1 MTFRTGLIALG
12 LLSVS
17 TPATAD
23 GPTPYDW
30 QGFYV
35 GAHLGGALGLAEAGD
50 PFGTS
55 IFGDTVRMPGP
66 IAGGQL
72 GYNWQSGAF
81 LLGIEADVSGADLAG
96 TNTCFAFSGYYISA
110 NCRAGIDTL
119 GTLTGRFGTILPFD
133 GKTLLFGKAGLAFA
147 NGDIEAT
154 PNGGIGIPGRG
165 GTQTDWGWTVGAG
178 VERALSPRWSV
189 KAEYDFL
196 AFDQDFFAPVS
207 LLQTAP
213 PATSMANKPGARTGL
228 SQDVHLFKVGVNYRL
243 GPQANDGGSDTVAA
257 RGQAG
262 TMAPGYTLT
271 TGGRYVYGWGQFH
284 KDLGIQGKGL
294 SSLASRLTY
303 DNTDTQGSEAFARL
317 DTPSGLV
324 VKGLIGAGTSGGAL
338 NDEDWDLDFG
348 PGHDVPY
355 SNTLSNVEN
364 DIAYGI
370 VDVGYAVW
378 RGPSHSVTPFAGYA
392 HFEQD
397 MTGLGCSQIA
407 NPYSDCAP
415 PFPGRVRGIEEDDT
429 WEALRLGVAANV
441 EVAERITLEGEAAYL
456 PYVSFSGIDDHI
468 LRNLLS
474 PEDGE
479 GTGVQLEA
487 AVSYALTDAFSVGVG
502 GRYWAMWTTSGT
514 VNFGGTGIIIP
525 MRYAS
530 EQAQLFVQGS
540 YKFGY
545 AAP

>member
-1 MTFRTGLIALG
+1 
-12 LLSVS
+12 
-17 TPATAD
+17 
-23 GPTPYDW
+23 
-30 QGFYV
+30 
-35 GAHLGGALGLAEAGD
+35 
-50 PFGTS
+50 
-55 IFGDTVRMPGP
+55 
-66 IAGGQL
+66 
-72 GYNWQSGAF
+72 
-81 LLGIEADVSGADLAG
+81 
-96 TNTCFAFSGYYISA
+96 
-110 NCRAGIDTL
+110 
-119 GTLTGRFGTILPFD
+119 
-133 GKTLLFGKAGLAFA
+133 
-147 NGDIEAT
+147 
-154 PNGGIGIPGRG
+154 
-165 GTQTDWGWTVGAG
+165 
-178 VERALSPRWSV
+178 
-189 KAEYDFL
+189 
-196 AFDQDFFAPVS
+196 
-207 LLQTAP
+207 
-213 PATSMANKPGARTGL
+213 
-228 SQDVHLFKVGVNYRL
+228 
-243 GPQANDGGSDTVAA
+243 
-257 RGQAG
+257 
-262 TMAPGYTLT
+262 
-271 TGGRYVYGWGQFH
+271 
-284 KDLGIQGKGL
+284 
-294 SSLASRLTY
+294 
-303 DNTDTQGSEAFARL
+303 
-317 DTPSGLV
+317 
-324 VKGLIGAGTSGGAL
+324 L

-514 VNFGGTGIIIP
+514 VNFGGFGIIIP